1 MEKLNQKSSV
11 LSASNA
17 SAILSSQNKIK
28 LPVSTF
34 STNINQPVITN
45 RSYGIA
51 SLSAQLGVTLQ
62 GHLHRQ

>member
-1 MEKLNQKSSV
+1 MGKLNQKSSV
-11 LSASNA
+11 LSTSNA

-28 LPVSTF
+28 FPVPKF

-45 RSYGIA
+45 RSYRIA